1 MLSLQKPDSGVEKKR
16 HEDFVVWQCAVTLS
30 GDVRV
35 EFWDH
40 DRFSDVSANYYTL
53 VCLCISVQGSAQS
66 GGPN

>member
-1 MLSLQKPDSGVEKKR
+1 M
-16 HEDFVVWQCAVTLS
+16 WQCAVTLS

>member
-1 MLSLQKPDSGVEKKR
+1 MSCISVELSIVYVIISLMLFLQKPDSGVEKRR

-40 DRFSDVSANYYTL
+40 DRFSDVSAT
-53 VCLCISVQGSAQS
+53 
-66 GGPN
+66 